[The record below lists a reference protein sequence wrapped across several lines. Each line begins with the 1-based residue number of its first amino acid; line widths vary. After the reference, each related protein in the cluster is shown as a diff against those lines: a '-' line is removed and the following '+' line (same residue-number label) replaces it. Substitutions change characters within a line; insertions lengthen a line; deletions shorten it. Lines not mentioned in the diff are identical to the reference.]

1 MIIILQKFRF
11 FILLLSLF
19 FITFSLNLSIQYSK
33 YLDFSTEEIYETKV
47 EILNIYPKEKY
58 DIYKLKAFD
67 FEFFASFD
75 KNENLNKFDL
85 LNVTLITHNISFMEY
100 LKGFYSKVIYFD
112 RLERKETFKD
122 KIINKIDSNHNETII
137 KELFQALFLAVPI
150 SKELR
155 DICTN
160 YGIAHVI
167 ALSGFHIVI
176 LSFCIYWI
184 VYFPYSFFHQK
195 FFPYRNKRFDI
206 LIFTLIL
213 LLYYLILTDI
223 VPSLLRAFVMF
234 CLGIYLLRSNIKIFS
249 YMTLF
254 YTFLIVMALFPKYIF
269 SLGFW
274 FSIMAVFYIY
284 LFLQYF
290 KNLNKYFQLFF
301 FNLWMFLIFNPIV
314 HFYFPQTT
322 IEQFLSI
329 IITITFAIF
338 YLFEI
343 VAHILDFAI
352 YFDGYIKE
360 FLEYKFYVYE
370 VKTPFY
376 FFIVFLISSFL
387 SIFYKKAF
395 WILNILMIIFNL
407 FLYLRF

>member
-1 MIIILQKFRF
+1 MIIYREKSKQIVTILF
-11 FILLLSLF
+11 LF
-19 FITFSLNLSIQYSK
+19 FIFLLNLSIEYSK
-33 YLDFSTEEIYETKV
+33 YLDLIEEEIFETQV
-47 EILNIYPKEKY
+47 EVLNIYQKDDF
-58 DIYKLKAFD
+58 DILKLKASNFN
-67 FEFFASFD
+67 FFTSFPKDEKID
-75 KNENLNKFDL
+75 KFQTLNIVFISKD
-85 LNVTLITHNISFMEY
+85 ISFLEY
-100 LKGFYSKVIYFD
+100 LKGFYTKTVYFD
-112 RLERKETFKD
+112 FLEKKEKFKD
-122 KIINKIDSNHNETII
+122 EIIKKINSNHQDKMIS
-137 KELFQALFLAVPI
+137 ELFQALFLALPI

-167 ALSGFHIVI
+167 ALSGFHIVV

-206 LIFTLIL
+206 LIFTLIF

-254 YTFLIVMALFPKYIF
+254 YTFLIVIAFFPKYIF

-274 FSIMAVFYIY
+274 FSIIAVFYIY
-284 LFLQYF
+284 LFMQYF
-290 KNLNKYFQLFF
+290 RNLNKYFQLFF

-314 HFYFPQTT
+314 HLFFPQTT

-329 IITITFAIF
+329 IITIAFTLF
-338 YLFEI
+338 YPFEI
-343 VAHILDFAI
+343 VAHTFDFAI
-352 YFDGYIKE
+352 YFDEYIKK
-360 FLEYKFYVYE
+360 FLEYKFFVYE
-370 VKTPFY
+370 VKTPLY
-376 FFIVFLISSFL
+376 FFIVYLIFSFL

-395 WILNILMIIFNL
+395 YILNLLMILFNL

>member
-1 MIIILQKFRF
+1 MIIKTKLQNKKILTIT
-11 FILLLSLF
+11 ILIFLF
-19 FITFSLNLSIQYSK
+19 LINLSIEYAK
-33 YLDFSTEEIYETKV
+33 YLDLIDEEIYETKV
-47 EILNIYPKEKY
+47 EVLNIYKKDNF
-58 DIYKLKAFD
+58 DILRVKADNFD
-67 FEFFASFD
+67 FFTNVN
-75 KNENLNKFDL
+75 KNENIKKSDFLN
-85 LNVTLITHNISFMEY
+85 ITFISRNISFLDY
-100 LKGFYSKVIYFD
+100 LKGFYTKTIYFD
-112 RLERKETFKD
+112 RIKKSYSLKD
-122 KIINKIDSNHNETII
+122 KIVEKINLNHENEMI
-137 KELFQALFLAVPI
+137 KELFGALFLAIPI

-160 YGIAHVI
+160 YGISHLI
-167 ALSGFHIVI
+167 ALSGFHLVV
-176 LSFCIYWI
+176 LSFIIYWI
-184 VYFPYSFFHQK
+184 FYYPYSFFHQK
-195 FFPYRNKRFDI
+195 YFPYRNKKYDL
-206 LIFTLIL
+206 LIITIFLLFFYL
-213 LLYYLILTDI
+213 LLTGI

-234 CLGIYLLRSNIKIFS
+234 CLGIFLLRSNIKIFS
-249 YMTLF
+249 FETLF
-254 YTFLIVMALFPKYIF
+254 FTFLIVIALFPKYLF

-290 KNLNKYFQLFF
+290 RNLNKYFQLFF

-343 VAHILDFAI
+343 VAHIFDFAI

-395 WILNILMIIFNL
+395 WVLNILMIIFNL
-407 FLYLRF
+407 LLYLRF

>member
-1 MIIILQKFRF
+1 MIIYREKSKQIVTILF
-11 FILLLSLF
+11 LF
-19 FITFSLNLSIQYSK
+19 FIFLLNLSIEYSK
-33 YLDFSTEEIYETKV
+33 YLDLIEEEIFETQV
-47 EILNIYPKEKY
+47 EVLNIYQKDDF
-58 DIYKLKAFD
+58 DILKLKASNFN
-67 FEFFASFD
+67 FFTSFPKDEKID
-75 KNENLNKFDL
+75 KFQTLNIVFISKD
-85 LNVTLITHNISFMEY
+85 ISFLEY
-100 LKGFYSKVIYFD
+100 LKGFYTKTVYFD
-112 RLERKETFKD
+112 FLEKKEKFKD
-122 KIINKIDSNHNETII
+122 EIIKKINSNHQDKMIS
-137 KELFQALFLAVPI
+137 ELFQALFLALPI

-167 ALSGFHIVI
+167 ALSGFHIVV

-206 LIFTLIL
+206 LIFTLIF

-254 YTFLIVMALFPKYIF
+254 YTFLIVIAFFPKYIF

-274 FSIMAVFYIY
+274 FSIIAVFYIY
-284 LFLQYF
+284 LFMQYF
-290 KNLNKYFQLFF
+290 RNLNKYFQLFF

-314 HFYFPQTT
+314 HLFFPQTT

-329 IITITFAIF
+329 IITIAFTLF
-338 YLFEI
+338 YPFEI
-343 VAHILDFAI
+343 VAHTFDFAI
-352 YFDGYIKE
+352 YFDEYIKN
-360 FLEYKFYVYE
+360 FLEYKFFVYE
-370 VKTPFY
+370 VKTPLY
-376 FFIVFLISSFL
+376 FFIVYLIFSFL

-395 WILNILMIIFNL
+395 YILNLLMILFNL

>member
-1 MIIILQKFRF
+1 MIIYKEKSKQIVTILF
-11 FILLLSLF
+11 LF
-19 FITFSLNLSIQYSK
+19 FIFLLNLSIEYSK
-33 YLDFSTEEIYETKV
+33 YLDLIEEEIFETQV
-47 EILNIYPKEKY
+47 EVLNIYQKDDFDILKLKASNFDFFTSFPKDEKIDKFQILNIVFISK
-58 DIYKLKAFD
+58 D
-67 FEFFASFD
+67 
-75 KNENLNKFDL
+75 
-85 LNVTLITHNISFMEY
+85 ISFLEY
-100 LKGFYSKVIYFD
+100 LKGFYTKTVYFD
-112 RLERKETFKD
+112 FLEKEEKFKD
-122 KIINKIDSNHNETII
+122 KIIKKINSNHQDKMIS
-137 KELFQALFLAVPI
+137 ELFQALFLALPI

-167 ALSGFHIVI
+167 ALSGFHIVV

-206 LIFTLIL
+206 LIFTLIF

-254 YTFLIVMALFPKYIF
+254 YTFLIVIAFFPKYIF

-274 FSIMAVFYIY
+274 FSIIAVFYIY
-284 LFLQYF
+284 LFMQYF

-314 HFYFPQTT
+314 HLFFPQTT

-329 IITITFAIF
+329 IITIAFTLF
-338 YLFEI
+338 YPFEI
-343 VAHILDFAI
+343 VAHIFDFAI
-352 YFDGYIKE
+352 YFDEYIKK
-360 FLEYKFYVYE
+360 FLEYKFFVYE
-370 VKTPFY
+370 VKTPLY
-376 FFIVFLISSFL
+376 FFIVYLIFSFL

-395 WILNILMIIFNL
+395 LVLNILMILFNL

>member
-1 MIIILQKFRF
+1 MIIYKEKSKQIVTILF
-11 FILLLSLF
+11 LF
-19 FITFSLNLSIQYSK
+19 FIFLLNLSIEYSK
-33 YLDFSTEEIYETKV
+33 YLDLIEEEIFETQV
-47 EILNIYPKEKY
+47 EVLNIYQKDDFDILKLKASNFDFFTSFQKDEKIDKFQILNIVFISK
-58 DIYKLKAFD
+58 D
-67 FEFFASFD
+67 
-75 KNENLNKFDL
+75 
-85 LNVTLITHNISFMEY
+85 ISFLEY
-100 LKGFYSKVIYFD
+100 LKGFYTKTVYFD
-112 RLERKETFKD
+112 FLEKEEKFKD
-122 KIINKIDSNHNETII
+122 KIIKKINSNHQDKMIS
-137 KELFQALFLAVPI
+137 ELFQALFLALPI

-167 ALSGFHIVI
+167 ALSGFHIVV

-206 LIFTLIL
+206 LIFTLIF

-254 YTFLIVMALFPKYIF
+254 YTFLIVIAFFPKYIF

-274 FSIMAVFYIY
+274 FSIIAVFYIY
-284 LFLQYF
+284 LFMQYF

-314 HFYFPQTT
+314 HLFFPQTT

-329 IITITFAIF
+329 IITIAFTLF
-338 YLFEI
+338 YPFEI
-343 VAHILDFAI
+343 VAHTFDFAI
-352 YFDGYIKE
+352 YFDEYIKK
-360 FLEYKFYVYE
+360 FLEYKFFVYE
-370 VKTPFY
+370 VKTPLY
-376 FFIVFLISSFL
+376 FFIVYLIFSFL

-395 WILNILMIIFNL
+395 YILNLLMILFNL

>member
-206 LIFTLIL
+206 LIFTLIF

-360 FLEYKFYVYE
+360 FLEYEFYVYE

>member
-1 MIIILQKFRF
+1 MIIYKEKSKQIVTILF
-11 FILLLSLF
+11 LF
-19 FITFSLNLSIQYSK
+19 FIFLLNLSIEYSK
-33 YLDFSTEEIYETKV
+33 YLDLIEEEIFETQV
-47 EILNIYPKEKY
+47 EVLNIYQKDDF
-58 DIYKLKAFD
+58 DILKLKASNFN
-67 FEFFASFD
+67 FFTSFPKDEKID
-75 KNENLNKFDL
+75 KFQTLNIVFISKD
-85 LNVTLITHNISFMEY
+85 ISFLEY
-100 LKGFYSKVIYFD
+100 LKGFYTKTVYFD
-112 RLERKETFKD
+112 FLEKKEKFKD
-122 KIINKIDSNHNETII
+122 EIIKKINSNHQDKMIS
-137 KELFQALFLAVPI
+137 ELFQALFLALPI

-167 ALSGFHIVI
+167 ALSGFHIVV

-206 LIFTLIL
+206 LIFTLIF

-254 YTFLIVMALFPKYIF
+254 YTFLIVIAFFPKYIF

-274 FSIMAVFYIY
+274 FSIIAVFYIY
-284 LFLQYF
+284 LFMQYF

-314 HFYFPQTT
+314 HLFFPQTT

-329 IITITFAIF
+329 IITIAFTLF
-338 YLFEI
+338 YPFEI
-343 VAHILDFAI
+343 VAHTFDFAI
-352 YFDGYIKE
+352 YFDEYIKK
-360 FLEYKFYVYE
+360 FLEYKFFVYE
-370 VKTPFY
+370 VKTPLY
-376 FFIVFLISSFL
+376 FFIVYLIFSFL

-395 WILNILMIIFNL
+395 YILNLLMILFNL

>member
-1 MIIILQKFRF
+1 MIIKTKLQNKKILTIT
-11 FILLLSLF
+11 ILIFLF
-19 FITFSLNLSIQYSK
+19 LINLSIEYAK
-33 YLDFSTEEIYETKV
+33 YLDLIDEEIYETKV
-47 EILNIYPKEKY
+47 EVLNIYKKDNF
-58 DIYKLKAFD
+58 DILRVKADNFD
-67 FEFFASFD
+67 FFTNVN
-75 KNENLNKFDL
+75 KNENIKKSDFLN
-85 LNVTLITHNISFMEY
+85 ITFISRNISFLDY
-100 LKGFYSKVIYFD
+100 LKGFYTKTIYFD
-112 RLERKETFKD
+112 RIKKSYSLKD
-122 KIINKIDSNHNETII
+122 KIVEKINLNHENEMI
-137 KELFQALFLAVPI
+137 KELFGALFLAIPI

-160 YGIAHVI
+160 YGISHLI
-167 ALSGFHIVI
+167 ALSGFHLVV
-176 LSFCIYWI
+176 LSFIIYWI
-184 VYFPYSFFHQK
+184 FYYPYSFFHQK
-195 FFPYRNKRFDI
+195 YFPYRNKKYDL
-206 LIFTLIL
+206 LIITIFLLFFYL
-213 LLYYLILTDI
+213 LLTGI

-234 CLGIYLLRSNIKIFS
+234 CLGIFLLRSNIKIFS
-249 YMTLF
+249 FETLF
-254 YTFLIVMALFPKYIF
+254 FTFLIVIALFPKYLF

-343 VAHILDFAI
+343 VAHIFDFAI

>member
-1 MIIILQKFRF
+1 MIIYKEKSKQIVTILF
-11 FILLLSLF
+11 LF
-19 FITFSLNLSIQYSK
+19 FIFLLNLSIEYSK
-33 YLDFSTEEIYETKV
+33 YLDLIEEEIFETQV
-47 EILNIYPKEKY
+47 EVLNIYQKDDF
-58 DIYKLKAFD
+58 DILKLKASNFD
-67 FEFFASFD
+67 FFTSFPKDEKID
-75 KNENLNKFDL
+75 KFQTLNIVFISKD
-85 LNVTLITHNISFMEY
+85 ISFLEY
-100 LKGFYSKVIYFD
+100 LKGFYTKTVYFD
-112 RLERKETFKD
+112 LLEKEKKFKD
-122 KIINKIDSNHNETII
+122 KIIKKINSNHQDKMIS
-137 KELFQALFLAVPI
+137 ELFQALFLALPI

-167 ALSGFHIVI
+167 ALSGFHIVV

-206 LIFTLIL
+206 LIFTLIF

-254 YTFLIVMALFPKYIF
+254 YTFLIVIAFFPKYIF

-274 FSIMAVFYIY
+274 FSIIAVFYIY
-284 LFLQYF
+284 LFMQYF

-314 HFYFPQTT
+314 HLFFPQTT

-329 IITITFAIF
+329 IITIAFTLF
-338 YLFEI
+338 YPFEI
-343 VAHILDFAI
+343 VAHIFDFAI
-352 YFDGYIKE
+352 YFDEYIKK
-360 FLEYKFYVYE
+360 FLEYKFFVYK
-370 VKTPFY
+370 VKTPLY
-376 FFIVFLISSFL
+376 FFIVYLIFSFL
-387 SIFYKKAF
+387 SIFHKKVF
-395 WILNILMIIFNL
+395 YILNLLMILFNL

>member
-1 MIIILQKFRF
+1 MIIYKEKSKQIVTILF
-11 FILLLSLF
+11 LF
-19 FITFSLNLSIQYSK
+19 FIFLLNLSIEYSK
-33 YLDFSTEEIYETKV
+33 YLDLIEEEIFETQV
-47 EILNIYPKEKY
+47 EVLNIYQKDDF
-58 DIYKLKAFD
+58 DILKLKASNFN
-67 FEFFASFD
+67 FFTSFPKDEKID
-75 KNENLNKFDL
+75 KFQTLNIVFISKD
-85 LNVTLITHNISFMEY
+85 ISFLEY
-100 LKGFYSKVIYFD
+100 LKGFYTKTVYFD
-112 RLERKETFKD
+112 FLEKKEKFKD
-122 KIINKIDSNHNETII
+122 EIIKKINSNHQDKMIS
-137 KELFQALFLAVPI
+137 ELFQALFLALPI

-167 ALSGFHIVI
+167 ALSGFHIVV

-206 LIFTLIL
+206 LIFTLIF

-254 YTFLIVMALFPKYIF
+254 YTFLIVIAFFPKYIF

-274 FSIMAVFYIY
+274 FSIIAVFYIY
-284 LFLQYF
+284 LFMQYF
-290 KNLNKYFQLFF
+290 RNLNKYFQLFF

-314 HFYFPQTT
+314 HLFFPQTT

-329 IITITFAIF
+329 IITIAFTLF
-338 YLFEI
+338 YPFEI
-343 VAHILDFAI
+343 VAHTFDFAI
-352 YFDGYIKE
+352 YFDEYIKN
-360 FLEYKFYVYE
+360 FLEYKFFVYE
-370 VKTPFY
+370 VKTPLY
-376 FFIVFLISSFL
+376 FFIVYLIFSFL

-395 WILNILMIIFNL
+395 YILNLLMILFNL

>member
-1 MIIILQKFRF
+1 MIIKLETINKQIFSVVILIFIF
-11 FILLLSLF
+11 FIS
-19 FITFSLNLSIQYSK
+19 LSIEYSK
-33 YLDFSTEEIYETKV
+33 YLDFKDEEIFETKA
-47 EILNIYPKEKY
+47 EILNIYEKSTYNILRLKAENFDFFTDLDKDEDIEKY
-58 DIYKLKAFD
+58 D
-67 FEFFASFD
+67 
-75 KNENLNKFDL
+75 L
-85 LNVTLITHNISFMEY
+85 LNIVIISRNINFLDY
-100 LKGFYSKVIYFD
+100 LKGFYTKTVYFD
-112 RLERKETFKD
+112 FLEKEEKFKD
-122 KIINKIDSNHNETII
+122 KIIKKINSNHQDKMIS
-137 KELFQALFLAVPI
+137 ELFQALFLALPI

-167 ALSGFHIVI
+167 ALSGFHIVV

-206 LIFTLIL
+206 LIFTLIF

-254 YTFLIVMALFPKYIF
+254 YTFLIVIAFFPKYIF

-274 FSIMAVFYIY
+274 FSIIAVFYIY
-284 LFLQYF
+284 LFMQYF

-314 HFYFPQTT
+314 HLFFPQTT

-329 IITITFAIF
+329 IITIAFTLF
-338 YLFEI
+338 YPFEI
-343 VAHILDFAI
+343 VAHTFDFAI
-352 YFDGYIKE
+352 YFDEYIKK
-360 FLEYKFYVYE
+360 FLEYKFFVYE
-370 VKTPFY
+370 VKTPLY
-376 FFIVFLISSFL
+376 FFIVYLIFSFL

-395 WILNILMIIFNL
+395 LVLNILMILFNL

>member
-1 MIIILQKFRF
+1 
-11 FILLLSLF
+11 
-19 FITFSLNLSIQYSK
+19 
-33 YLDFSTEEIYETKV
+33 
-47 EILNIYPKEKY
+47 
-58 DIYKLKAFD
+58 
-67 FEFFASFD
+67 
-75 KNENLNKFDL
+75 
-85 LNVTLITHNISFMEY
+85 
-100 LKGFYSKVIYFD
+100 
-112 RLERKETFKD
+112 
-122 KIINKIDSNHNETII
+122 
-137 KELFQALFLAVPI
+137 
-150 SKELR
+150 
-155 DICTN
+155 
-160 YGIAHVI
+160 
-167 ALSGFHIVI
+167 
-176 LSFCIYWI
+176 
-184 VYFPYSFFHQK
+184 
-195 FFPYRNKRFDI
+195 
-206 LIFTLIL
+206 
-213 LLYYLILTDI
+213 
-223 VPSLLRAFVMF
+223 
-234 CLGIYLLRSNIKIFS
+234 
-249 YMTLF
+249 MTLF

-343 VAHILDFAI
+343 VAHTFDFAI

-360 FLEYKFYVYE
+360 FLEYEFYVYE

>member
-1 MIIILQKFRF
+1 MIIYKEKSKQIVTILF
-11 FILLLSLF
+11 LF
-19 FITFSLNLSIQYSK
+19 FIFLLNLSIEYSK
-33 YLDFSTEEIYETKV
+33 YLDLIEEEIFETQV
-47 EILNIYPKEKY
+47 EVLNIYQKNDF
-58 DIYKLKAFD
+58 DILKLKASNFD
-67 FEFFASFD
+67 FFTSFPKDEKID
-75 KNENLNKFDL
+75 KFQTLNIVFISKD
-85 LNVTLITHNISFMEY
+85 ISFLEY
-100 LKGFYSKVIYFD
+100 LKGFYTKTVYFD
-112 RLERKETFKD
+112 FLEKKEKFKD
-122 KIINKIDSNHNETII
+122 EIIKKINSNHQDKMIS
-137 KELFQALFLAVPI
+137 ELFQALYLALPI

-167 ALSGFHIVI
+167 ALSGFHIVV

-206 LIFTLIL
+206 LIFTLIF

-254 YTFLIVMALFPKYIF
+254 YTFLIVIAFFPKYIF

-274 FSIMAVFYIY
+274 FSIIAVFYIY
-284 LFLQYF
+284 LFMQYF

-314 HFYFPQTT
+314 HLFFPQTT

-329 IITITFAIF
+329 IITIAFTLF
-338 YLFEI
+338 YPFEI
-343 VAHILDFAI
+343 VAHTFDFAI
-352 YFDGYIKE
+352 YFDEYIKK
-360 FLEYKFYVYE
+360 FLEYKFFVYE
-370 VKTPFY
+370 VKTPLY
-376 FFIVFLISSFL
+376 FFIVYLIFSFL

-395 WILNILMIIFNL
+395 LVLNILMILFNL

>member
-1 MIIILQKFRF
+1 MIIYKEKSKQIVTILF
-11 FILLLSLF
+11 LF
-19 FITFSLNLSIQYSK
+19 FIFLLNLSIEYSK
-33 YLDFSTEEIYETKV
+33 YLDLIEEEIFETQV
-47 EILNIYPKEKY
+47 EVLNIYQKDDF
-58 DIYKLKAFD
+58 DILKLKASNFD
-67 FEFFASFD
+67 FFTSFPKDEKID
-75 KNENLNKFDL
+75 KFQTLNIVFISKD
-85 LNVTLITHNISFMEY
+85 ISFLEY
-100 LKGFYSKVIYFD
+100 LKGFYTKTVYFD
-112 RLERKETFKD
+112 FLEKKEKFKD
-122 KIINKIDSNHNETII
+122 EIIKKINSNHQDKMIS
-137 KELFQALFLAVPI
+137 ELFQALFLALPI

-167 ALSGFHIVI
+167 ALSGFHIVV

-206 LIFTLIL
+206 LIFTLIF

-254 YTFLIVMALFPKYIF
+254 YTFLIVIAFFPKYIF

-274 FSIMAVFYIY
+274 FSIIAVFYIY
-284 LFLQYF
+284 LFMQYF

-314 HFYFPQTT
+314 HLFFPQTT

-329 IITITFAIF
+329 IITIAFTLF
-338 YLFEI
+338 YPFEI
-343 VAHILDFAI
+343 VAHTFDFAI
-352 YFDGYIKE
+352 YFDEYIKK
-360 FLEYKFYVYE
+360 FLEYKFFVYE
-370 VKTPFY
+370 VKTPLY
-376 FFIVFLISSFL
+376 FFIVYLIFSFL

-395 WILNILMIIFNL
+395 YILNLLMILFNL

>member
-1 MIIILQKFRF
+1 MIIYKEKSKQIVTILF
-11 FILLLSLF
+11 LF
-19 FITFSLNLSIQYSK
+19 FIFLLNLSIEYSK
-33 YLDFSTEEIYETKV
+33 YLDLIEEEIFETQV
-47 EILNIYPKEKY
+47 EVLNIYQKNDF
-58 DIYKLKAFD
+58 DILKLKASNFD
-67 FEFFASFD
+67 FFTSFPKDEKID
-75 KNENLNKFDL
+75 KFQTLNIVFISKD
-85 LNVTLITHNISFMEY
+85 ISFLEY
-100 LKGFYSKVIYFD
+100 LKGFYTKTVYFD
-112 RLERKETFKD
+112 FLEKKEKFKD
-122 KIINKIDSNHNETII
+122 EIIKKINSNHQDKMIS
-137 KELFQALFLAVPI
+137 ELFQALFLALPI

-167 ALSGFHIVI
+167 ALSGFHIVV

-206 LIFTLIL
+206 LIFTLIF

-254 YTFLIVMALFPKYIF
+254 YTFLIVIAFFPKYIF

-274 FSIMAVFYIY
+274 FSIIAVFYIY
-284 LFLQYF
+284 LFMQYF

-314 HFYFPQTT
+314 HLFFPQTT

-329 IITITFAIF
+329 IITIAFTLF
-338 YLFEI
+338 YPFEI
-343 VAHILDFAI
+343 VAHTFDFAI
-352 YFDGYIKE
+352 YFDEYIKN
-360 FLEYKFYVYE
+360 FLEYKFFVYE
-370 VKTPFY
+370 VKTPLY
-376 FFIVFLISSFL
+376 FFIVYLIFSFL

-395 WILNILMIIFNL
+395 LVLNILMILFNL

>member
-1 MIIILQKFRF
+1 MIIYREKSKQIVTILF
-11 FILLLSLF
+11 LF
-19 FITFSLNLSIQYSK
+19 FIFLLNLSIEYSK
-33 YLDFSTEEIYETKV
+33 YLDLIEEEIFETQV
-47 EILNIYPKEKY
+47 EVLNIYQKDDFDILKLKASNFDFFTSFPKDEKIDKFQILNIVFISK
-58 DIYKLKAFD
+58 D
-67 FEFFASFD
+67 
-75 KNENLNKFDL
+75 
-85 LNVTLITHNISFMEY
+85 ISFLEY
-100 LKGFYSKVIYFD
+100 LKGFYTKTVYFD
-112 RLERKETFKD
+112 FLEKEEKFKD
-122 KIINKIDSNHNETII
+122 KIIKKINSNHQDKMIS
-137 KELFQALFLAVPI
+137 ELFQALFLALPI

-167 ALSGFHIVI
+167 ALSGFHIVV

-206 LIFTLIL
+206 LIFTLIF

-254 YTFLIVMALFPKYIF
+254 YTFLIVIAFFPKYIF

-274 FSIMAVFYIY
+274 FSIIAVFYIY
-284 LFLQYF
+284 LFMQYF
-290 KNLNKYFQLFF
+290 RNLNKYFQLFF

-314 HFYFPQTT
+314 HLFFPQTT

-329 IITITFAIF
+329 IITIAFTLF
-338 YLFEI
+338 YPFEI
-343 VAHILDFAI
+343 VAHTFDFAI
-352 YFDGYIKE
+352 YFDEYIKN
-360 FLEYKFYVYE
+360 FLEYKFFVYE
-370 VKTPFY
+370 VKTPLY
-376 FFIVFLISSFL
+376 FFIVYLIFSFL

-395 WILNILMIIFNL
+395 YILNLLMILFNL

>member
-1 MIIILQKFRF
+1 MIIYKEKSKQIVTILF
-11 FILLLSLF
+11 LF
-19 FITFSLNLSIQYSK
+19 FIFLLNLSIEYSK
-33 YLDFSTEEIYETKV
+33 YLDLIEEEIFETQV
-47 EILNIYPKEKY
+47 EVLNIYQKDDFDILKLKASNFDFFTSFQKDEKIDKFQILNIVFISK
-58 DIYKLKAFD
+58 D
-67 FEFFASFD
+67 
-75 KNENLNKFDL
+75 
-85 LNVTLITHNISFMEY
+85 ISFLEY
-100 LKGFYSKVIYFD
+100 LKGFYTKTVYFD
-112 RLERKETFKD
+112 FLEKEEKFKD
-122 KIINKIDSNHNETII
+122 KIIKKINSNHQDKMIN
-137 KELFQALFLAVPI
+137 ELFQALFFALPI

-167 ALSGFHIVI
+167 ALSGFHIVV
-176 LSFCIYWI
+176 LSFCIYSI

-206 LIFTLIL
+206 LIFTLIF

-254 YTFLIVMALFPKYIF
+254 YTFLIVIAFFPKYIF

-274 FSIMAVFYIY
+274 FSIIAVFYIY
-284 LFLQYF
+284 LFMQYF

-314 HFYFPQTT
+314 HLFFPQTT

-329 IITITFAIF
+329 IITIAFTLF
-338 YLFEI
+338 YPFEI
-343 VAHILDFAI
+343 VAHIFDFAI
-352 YFDGYIKE
+352 YFDEYIKK
-360 FLEYKFYVYE
+360 FLEYKFFVYE
-370 VKTPFY
+370 VKTPLY
-376 FFIVFLISSFL
+376 FFIVYLIFSFR
-387 SIFYKKAF
+387 SEERRVGKECRSRWSPYH
-395 WILNILMIIFNL
+395 
-407 FLYLRF
+407 

>member
-1 MIIILQKFRF
+1 MIIYKEKSKQIVTILF
-11 FILLLSLF
+11 LF
-19 FITFSLNLSIQYSK
+19 FIFLLNLSIEYSK
-33 YLDFSTEEIYETKV
+33 YLDLIEEEIFETQV
-47 EILNIYPKEKY
+47 EVLNIYQKDDF
-58 DIYKLKAFD
+58 DILKLKASNFD
-67 FEFFASFD
+67 FFTSFPKDEKID
-75 KNENLNKFDL
+75 KFQTLNIVFISKD
-85 LNVTLITHNISFMEY
+85 ISFLEY
-100 LKGFYSKVIYFD
+100 LKGFYTKTVYFD
-112 RLERKETFKD
+112 FLEKKEKFKD
-122 KIINKIDSNHNETII
+122 EIIKKINSNHQDKMIS
-137 KELFQALFLAVPI
+137 ELFQALFLALPI

-167 ALSGFHIVI
+167 ALSGFHIVV

-206 LIFTLIL
+206 LIFTLIF

-343 VAHILDFAI
+343 VAHIFDFAI

>member
-1 MIIILQKFRF
+1 MIIYKEKSKQIVTILF
-11 FILLLSLF
+11 LF
-19 FITFSLNLSIQYSK
+19 FIFLLNLSIEYSK
-33 YLDFSTEEIYETKV
+33 YLDLIEEEIFETQV
-47 EILNIYPKEKY
+47 EVLNIYQKDDF
-58 DIYKLKAFD
+58 DILKLKASNFN
-67 FEFFASFD
+67 FFTSFPKDEKID
-75 KNENLNKFDL
+75 KFQTLNIVFISKD
-85 LNVTLITHNISFMEY
+85 ISFLEY
-100 LKGFYSKVIYFD
+100 LKGFYTKTVYFD
-112 RLERKETFKD
+112 FLEKKEKFKD
-122 KIINKIDSNHNETII
+122 EIIKKINSNHQDKMIS
-137 KELFQALFLAVPI
+137 ELFQALFLALPI

-167 ALSGFHIVI
+167 ALSGFHIVV

-206 LIFTLIL
+206 LIFTLIF

-234 CLGIYLLRSNIKIFS
+234 YLGIYLLRSNIKIFS

-254 YTFLIVMALFPKYIF
+254 YTFLIVIAFFPKYIF

-274 FSIMAVFYIY
+274 FSIIAVFYIY
-284 LFLQYF
+284 LFMQYF

-314 HFYFPQTT
+314 HLFFPQTT

-329 IITITFAIF
+329 IITIAFTLF
-338 YLFEI
+338 YPFEI
-343 VAHILDFAI
+343 VAHIFDFAI
-352 YFDGYIKE
+352 YFDEYIKK
-360 FLEYKFYVYE
+360 FLEYKFFVYE
-370 VKTPFY
+370 VKTPLY
-376 FFIVFLISSFL
+376 FFIVYLIFSFL

-395 WILNILMIIFNL
+395 LVLNILMILFNL

>member
-1 MIIILQKFRF
+1 MIIYKEKSKQIVTILF
-11 FILLLSLF
+11 LF
-19 FITFSLNLSIQYSK
+19 FIFLLNLSIEYSK
-33 YLDFSTEEIYETKV
+33 YLDLIEEEIFETQV
-47 EILNIYPKEKY
+47 EVLNIYQKDDFDILKLKASNFDFFTSFQKDEKIDKFQILNIVFISK
-58 DIYKLKAFD
+58 D
-67 FEFFASFD
+67 
-75 KNENLNKFDL
+75 
-85 LNVTLITHNISFMEY
+85 ISFLEY
-100 LKGFYSKVIYFD
+100 LKGFYTKTVYFD
-112 RLERKETFKD
+112 FLEKEEKFKD
-122 KIINKIDSNHNETII
+122 KIIKKINSNHQDKMIN
-137 KELFQALFLAVPI
+137 ELFQALFLALPI

-167 ALSGFHIVI
+167 ALSGFHIVV

-206 LIFTLIL
+206 LIFTLIF

-254 YTFLIVMALFPKYIF
+254 YTFLIVIAFFPKYIF

-274 FSIMAVFYIY
+274 FSIIAVFYIY
-284 LFLQYF
+284 LFMQYF

-314 HFYFPQTT
+314 HLFFPQTT

-329 IITITFAIF
+329 IITIAFTLF
-338 YLFEI
+338 YPFEI
-343 VAHILDFAI
+343 VAHTFDFAI
-352 YFDGYIKE
+352 YFDEYIKK
-360 FLEYKFYVYE
+360 FLEYKFFVYE
-370 VKTPFY
+370 VKTPLY
-376 FFIVFLISSFL
+376 FFIVYLIFSFL

-395 WILNILMIIFNL
+395 YILNLLMILFNL

>member
-1 MIIILQKFRF
+1 MIIYKEKSKQIVTILF
-11 FILLLSLF
+11 LF
-19 FITFSLNLSIQYSK
+19 FIFLLNLSIEYSK
-33 YLDFSTEEIYETKV
+33 YLDLIEEEIFETQV
-47 EILNIYPKEKY
+47 EVLNIYQKDDF
-58 DIYKLKAFD
+58 DILKLKASNFD
-67 FEFFASFD
+67 FFTSFPKDEKID
-75 KNENLNKFDL
+75 KFQTLNIVFISKD
-85 LNVTLITHNISFMEY
+85 ISFLEY
-100 LKGFYSKVIYFD
+100 LKGFYTKTVYFD
-112 RLERKETFKD
+112 FLEKEEKFKD
-122 KIINKIDSNHNETII
+122 KIIKKINSNHQDKMIS
-137 KELFQALFLAVPI
+137 ELFQALFLALPI

-167 ALSGFHIVI
+167 ALSGFHIVV

-206 LIFTLIL
+206 LIFTLIF

-254 YTFLIVMALFPKYIF
+254 YTFLIVIAFFPKYIF

-274 FSIMAVFYIY
+274 FSIIAVFYIY
-284 LFLQYF
+284 LFMQYF

-314 HFYFPQTT
+314 HLFFPQTT

-329 IITITFAIF
+329 IITIAFTLF
-338 YLFEI
+338 YPFEI
-343 VAHILDFAI
+343 VAHTFDFAI
-352 YFDGYIKE
+352 YFDEYIKK
-360 FLEYKFYVYE
+360 FLEYKFFVYE
-370 VKTPFY
+370 VKTPLY
-376 FFIVFLISSFL
+376 FFIVYLIFSFL

-395 WILNILMIIFNL
+395 YILNLLMILFNL

>member
-1 MIIILQKFRF
+1 MIIYKEKSKQIVTILF
-11 FILLLSLF
+11 LF
-19 FITFSLNLSIQYSK
+19 FIFLLNLSIEYSK
-33 YLDFSTEEIYETKV
+33 YLDLIEEEIFETQV
-47 EILNIYPKEKY
+47 EVLNIYQKDDF
-58 DIYKLKAFD
+58 DILKLKASNFN
-67 FEFFASFD
+67 FFTSFPKDEKID
-75 KNENLNKFDL
+75 KFQTLNIVFISKD
-85 LNVTLITHNISFMEY
+85 ISFLEY
-100 LKGFYSKVIYFD
+100 LKGFYTKIVYFD
-112 RLERKETFKD
+112 FLEKEEKFKD
-122 KIINKIDSNHNETII
+122 EIIKKINSNHQDKMIS
-137 KELFQALFLAVPI
+137 ELFQALFLALPI

-167 ALSGFHIVI
+167 ALSGFHIVV

-206 LIFTLIL
+206 LIFTLIF

-254 YTFLIVMALFPKYIF
+254 YTFLIVIAFFPKYIF

-274 FSIMAVFYIY
+274 FSIIAVFYIY
-284 LFLQYF
+284 LFMQYF

-314 HFYFPQTT
+314 HLFFPQTT

-329 IITITFAIF
+329 IITIAFTLF
-338 YLFEI
+338 YPFEI
-343 VAHILDFAI
+343 VAHTFDFAI
-352 YFDGYIKE
+352 YFDEYIKN
-360 FLEYKFYVYE
+360 FLEYKFFVYE
-370 VKTPFY
+370 VKTPLY
-376 FFIVFLISSFL
+376 FFIVYLIFSFL

-395 WILNILMIIFNL
+395 YILNLLMILFNL

>member
-1 MIIILQKFRF
+1 MIIYKEKSKQIVTILF
-11 FILLLSLF
+11 LF
-19 FITFSLNLSIQYSK
+19 FIFLLNLSIEYSK
-33 YLDFSTEEIYETKV
+33 YLDLIEEEIFETQV
-47 EILNIYPKEKY
+47 EVLNIYQKDDF
-58 DIYKLKAFD
+58 DILKLKASNFN
-67 FEFFASFD
+67 FFTSFPKDEKID
-75 KNENLNKFDL
+75 KFQTLNIVFISKD
-85 LNVTLITHNISFMEY
+85 ISFLEY
-100 LKGFYSKVIYFD
+100 LKGFYTKTVYFD
-112 RLERKETFKD
+112 FLEKEEKFKD
-122 KIINKIDSNHNETII
+122 EIIKKINSNHQDKMIS
-137 KELFQALFLAVPI
+137 ELFQALFLALPI

-167 ALSGFHIVI
+167 ALSGFHIVV

-206 LIFTLIL
+206 LIFTLIF

-254 YTFLIVMALFPKYIF
+254 YTFLIVIAFFPKYIF

-274 FSIMAVFYIY
+274 FSIIAVFYIY
-284 LFLQYF
+284 LFMQYF

-314 HFYFPQTT
+314 HLFFPQTT

-329 IITITFAIF
+329 IITIAFTLF
-338 YLFEI
+338 YPFEI
-343 VAHILDFAI
+343 VAHTFDFAI
-352 YFDGYIKE
+352 YFDEYIKK
-360 FLEYKFYVYE
+360 FLEYKFFVYE
-370 VKTPFY
+370 VKTPLY
-376 FFIVFLISSFL
+376 FFIVYLIFSFL

-395 WILNILMIIFNL
+395 YILNILMILFNL

>member
-1 MIIILQKFRF
+1 MIIYKEKSKQIVTILF
-11 FILLLSLF
+11 LF
-19 FITFSLNLSIQYSK
+19 FIFLLNLSIEYSK
-33 YLDFSTEEIYETKV
+33 YLDLIEEEIFETQV
-47 EILNIYPKEKY
+47 EVLNIYQKDDF
-58 DIYKLKAFD
+58 DILKLKASNFD
-67 FEFFASFD
+67 FFTSFPKDEKID
-75 KNENLNKFDL
+75 KFQTLNIVFISKD
-85 LNVTLITHNISFMEY
+85 ISFLEY
-100 LKGFYSKVIYFD
+100 LKGFYTKTVYFD
-112 RLERKETFKD
+112 FLEKEEKFKD
-122 KIINKIDSNHNETII
+122 KIIKKINSNHQDKMIS
-137 KELFQALFLAVPI
+137 ELFQALFLALPI

-167 ALSGFHIVI
+167 ALSGFHIVV

-206 LIFTLIL
+206 LIFTLIF

-254 YTFLIVMALFPKYIF
+254 YTFLIVIAFFPKYIF

-274 FSIMAVFYIY
+274 FSIIAVFYIY
-284 LFLQYF
+284 LFMQYF

-314 HFYFPQTT
+314 HLFFPQTT

-329 IITITFAIF
+329 IITIAFTLF
-338 YLFEI
+338 YPFEI
-343 VAHILDFAI
+343 VAHTFDFAI
-352 YFDGYIKE
+352 YFDEYIKK
-360 FLEYKFYVYE
+360 FLEYKFFVYE
-370 VKTPFY
+370 VKTPLY
-376 FFIVFLISSFL
+376 FFIVYLIFSFL

-395 WILNILMIIFNL
+395 LVLNILMILFNL

>member
-1 MIIILQKFRF
+1 MIIYKEKSKQIVTILF
-11 FILLLSLF
+11 LF
-19 FITFSLNLSIQYSK
+19 FIFLLNLSIEYSK
-33 YLDFSTEEIYETKV
+33 YLDLIEEEIFETQV
-47 EILNIYPKEKY
+47 EVLNIYQKDDFDILKLKASNFDFFTSFPKDEKIDKFQILNIVFISK
-58 DIYKLKAFD
+58 D
-67 FEFFASFD
+67 
-75 KNENLNKFDL
+75 
-85 LNVTLITHNISFMEY
+85 ISFLEY
-100 LKGFYSKVIYFD
+100 LKGFYTKTVYFD
-112 RLERKETFKD
+112 FLEKEEKFKD
-122 KIINKIDSNHNETII
+122 KIIKKINSNHQDKMIS
-137 KELFQALFLAVPI
+137 ELFQALFLALPI

-167 ALSGFHIVI
+167 ALSGFHIVV

-206 LIFTLIL
+206 LIFTLIF

-254 YTFLIVMALFPKYIF
+254 YTFLIVIAFFPKYIF

-274 FSIMAVFYIY
+274 FSIIAVFYIY
-284 LFLQYF
+284 LFMQYF

-314 HFYFPQTT
+314 HLFFPQTT

-329 IITITFAIF
+329 IITIAFTLF
-338 YLFEI
+338 YPFEI
-343 VAHILDFAI
+343 VAHTFDFAI
-352 YFDGYIKE
+352 YFDEYIKN
-360 FLEYKFYVYE
+360 FLEYKFFVYE
-370 VKTPFY
+370 VKTPLY
-376 FFIVFLISSFL
+376 FFIVYLIFSFL

-395 WILNILMIIFNL
+395 YILNLLMILFNL

>member
-1 MIIILQKFRF
+1 MIIYKEKSKQILT
-11 FILLLSLF
+11 ILFLF
-19 FITFSLNLSIQYSK
+19 FIFLLNLSIEYSK
-33 YLDFSTEEIYETKV
+33 YLDLIEEEIFETQV
-47 EILNIYPKEKY
+47 EVLNIYQKDDF
-58 DIYKLKAFD
+58 DILKLKASNFD
-67 FEFFASFD
+67 FFTSFPKDEKID
-75 KNENLNKFDL
+75 KFQTLNIVFISKD
-85 LNVTLITHNISFMEY
+85 ISFLEY
-100 LKGFYSKVIYFD
+100 LKGFYTKTVYFD
-112 RLERKETFKD
+112 FLEKEKKFKG
-122 KIINKIDSNHNETII
+122 KIIKKINSNHQDKMIS
-137 KELFQALFLAVPI
+137 ELFQALFLALPI

-167 ALSGFHIVI
+167 ALSGFHIVV

-206 LIFTLIL
+206 LIFTLIF

-254 YTFLIVMALFPKYIF
+254 YTFLIVIAFFPKYIF

-274 FSIMAVFYIY
+274 FSIIAVFYIY
-284 LFLQYF
+284 LFMQYF
-290 KNLNKYFQLFF
+290 RNLNKYFQLFF

-314 HFYFPQTT
+314 HLFFPQTT

-329 IITITFAIF
+329 IITIAFTLF
-338 YLFEI
+338 YPFEI
-343 VAHILDFAI
+343 VAHTFDFAI
-352 YFDGYIKE
+352 YFDEYIKN
-360 FLEYKFYVYE
+360 FLEYKFFVYE
-370 VKTPFY
+370 VKTPLY
-376 FFIVFLISSFL
+376 FFIVYLIFSFL

-395 WILNILMIIFNL
+395 YILNLLMILFNL

>member
-1 MIIILQKFRF
+1 MIIYKEKSKQIVTILF
-11 FILLLSLF
+11 LF
-19 FITFSLNLSIQYSK
+19 FIFLLNLSIEYSK
-33 YLDFSTEEIYETKV
+33 YLDLIEEEIFETQV
-47 EILNIYPKEKY
+47 EVLNIYQKDDFDILKLKASNFDFFTSFQKDEKIDKFQILNIVFISK
-58 DIYKLKAFD
+58 D
-67 FEFFASFD
+67 
-75 KNENLNKFDL
+75 
-85 LNVTLITHNISFMEY
+85 ISFLEY
-100 LKGFYSKVIYFD
+100 LKGFYTKTVYFD
-112 RLERKETFKD
+112 FLEKEEKFKD
-122 KIINKIDSNHNETII
+122 KIIKKINSNHQDKMIN
-137 KELFQALFLAVPI
+137 ELFQALFFALPI

-167 ALSGFHIVI
+167 ALSGFHIVV

-206 LIFTLIL
+206 LIFTLIF

-254 YTFLIVMALFPKYIF
+254 YTFLIVIAFFPKYIF

-274 FSIMAVFYIY
+274 FSIIAVFYIY
-284 LFLQYF
+284 LFMQYF

-314 HFYFPQTT
+314 HLFFPQTT

-329 IITITFAIF
+329 IITIAFTLF
-338 YLFEI
+338 YPFEI
-343 VAHILDFAI
+343 VAHIFDFAI
-352 YFDGYIKE
+352 YFDEYIKK
-360 FLEYKFYVYE
+360 FLEYKFFVYE
-370 VKTPFY
+370 VKTPLY
-376 FFIVFLISSFL
+376 FFIVYLIFSFL
-387 SIFYKKAF
+387 SIFHKKVF
-395 WILNILMIIFNL
+395 YILNLLMILFNL

>member
-1 MIIILQKFRF
+1 MIIYKEKSKQIVTILF
-11 FILLLSLF
+11 LF
-19 FITFSLNLSIQYSK
+19 FIFLLNLSIEYSK
-33 YLDFSTEEIYETKV
+33 YLDLIEEEIFETQV
-47 EILNIYPKEKY
+47 EVLNIYQKDDFDILKLKASNFDFFTSFQKDEKIDKFQILNIVFISK
-58 DIYKLKAFD
+58 D
-67 FEFFASFD
+67 
-75 KNENLNKFDL
+75 
-85 LNVTLITHNISFMEY
+85 ISFLEY
-100 LKGFYSKVIYFD
+100 LKGFYTKTVYFD
-112 RLERKETFKD
+112 FLEKEEKFKD
-122 KIINKIDSNHNETII
+122 KIIKKINSNHQDKMIN
-137 KELFQALFLAVPI
+137 ELFQALFFALPI

-167 ALSGFHIVI
+167 ALSGFHIVV

-206 LIFTLIL
+206 LIFTLIF

-254 YTFLIVMALFPKYIF
+254 YTFLIVIAFFPKYIF

-274 FSIMAVFYIY
+274 FSIIAVFYIY
-284 LFLQYF
+284 LFMQYF

-314 HFYFPQTT
+314 HLFFPQTT

-329 IITITFAIF
+329 IITIAFTLF
-338 YLFEI
+338 YPFEI
-343 VAHILDFAI
+343 VAHIFDFAI
-352 YFDGYIKE
+352 YFDEYIKK
-360 FLEYKFYVYE
+360 FLEYKF
-370 VKTPFY
+370 
-376 FFIVFLISSFL
+376 
-387 SIFYKKAF
+387 
-395 WILNILMIIFNL
+395 L
-407 FLYLRF
+407 FMR